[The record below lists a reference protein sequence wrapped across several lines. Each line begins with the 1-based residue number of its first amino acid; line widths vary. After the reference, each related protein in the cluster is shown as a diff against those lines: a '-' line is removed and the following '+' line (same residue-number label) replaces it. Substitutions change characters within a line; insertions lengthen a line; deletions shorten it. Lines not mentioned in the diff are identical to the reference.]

1 MVFEYKIEGFLNF
14 SPGDLIYFR
23 DSETDQ
29 IVSATVRKIRIE
41 FNDNKNHRRYYVTD
55 HGDIPAGDAHQNPD
69 VLKYLE
75 N

>member
-23 DSETDQ
+23 DSETGQ

-55 HGDIPAGDAHQNPD
+55 YGDIPAGDAHQNPD

>member
-23 DSETDQ
+23 DSETGQ
-29 IVSATVRKIRIE
+29 IVSATVRKIRLE
-41 FNDNKNHRRYYVTD
+41 FNNNQNHRRYYVTVY
-55 HGDIPAGDAHQNPD
+55 GAIPAGDAHQNPD
-69 VLKYLE
+69 ELKYLE